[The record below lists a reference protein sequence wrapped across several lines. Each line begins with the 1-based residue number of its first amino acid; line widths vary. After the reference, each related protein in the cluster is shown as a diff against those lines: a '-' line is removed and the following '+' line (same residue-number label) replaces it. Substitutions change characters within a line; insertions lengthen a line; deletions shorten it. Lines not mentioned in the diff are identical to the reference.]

1 MNREAM
7 KAAETLL
14 DAKLIT
20 KEQFADFIIKS
31 LNGHATLAIAAQQP
45 QLLLQSITR
54 THMNIEQ
61 HQSIV
66 DMFIIGHPIQVIAD
80 NMNVRHQ
87 IRLTPN
93 AIKSIINKIKSGE
106 KRRHG
111 RYQSAEW
118 QAAFD
123 RWEIALKAVA

>member
-1 MNREAM
+1 MKLEAI

-14 DAKLIT
+14 NAKLIS
-20 KEQFADFIIKS
+20 EQQFAELVIKS
-31 LNGHATLAIAAQQP
+31 LNGHAASAVALQQP
-45 QLLLQSITR
+45 ELPLQSITR

-66 DMFIIGHPIQVIAD
+66 DMFLIGHPIQVIAD

-106 KRRHG
+106 KRRHV
-111 RYQSAEW
+111 RYQTAEW

-123 RWEIALKAVA
+123 RWEIALKAVS